1 MKTES
6 PGARRPARNPDG
18 TFRAATTENLSK
30 TILDLAHRI
39 EERGRERFAEKSK
52 NLRVRV
58 LDLFRNHYPHSN
70 DETLLKVALATLRS
84 SPPGEEVIFAEIR
97 ELNVGMIAGSERE
110 LVPCPIPEPEE
121 K

>member
-30 TILDLAHRI
+30 TILDL
-39 EERGRERFAEKSK
+39 
-52 NLRVRV
+52 
-58 LDLFRNHYPHSN
+58 FRNHYPHSN
-70 DETLLKVALATLRS
+70 DETLLKVALATLRN